1 MTVLGR
7 SSRVLS
13 QEAAEEK
20 DQERQGNQPWTGRA
34 RPNLLSAPRQKAH
47 RQRRS
52 EALGRAEGKAESRSR
67 EPHGGG
73 RNPQASSS
81 PPRIST
87 SRGLG
92 TGSPGAALLQTRK
105 RGSQPQR
112 GAGRAGEA
120 WGGHPGEEGP
130 GLARRLKGSG
140 SSGLPASPEQGQERR
155 AGGPRGW
162 GETQRLPG
170 FPFNGQIPSCPKA
183 YFYKITLTT
192 QTWTLTCPFCGSR
205 RCRPGRGSHTHSSP
219 W

>member
-1 MTVLGR
+1 MTVLRR

-92 TGSPGAALLQTRK
+92 TGSPRAALLQTRK

-130 GLARRLKGSG
+130 GLERRLKGSG

-155 AGGPRGW
+155 AGGPGGW
-162 GETQRLPG
+162 GETHGCLAFHSKVKFQVAPRPTFIKSLSQPKPG
-170 FPFNGQIPSCPKA
+170 
-183 YFYKITLTT
+183 
-192 QTWTLTCPFCGSR
+192 
-205 RCRPGRGSHTHSSP
+205 H
-219 W
+219 